1 MAFGA
6 NLMKKCSKLD
16 EEGNNKWLQICPCV
30 IYAVGEIRGINCS
43 LGQHHHRIQ
52 HHLPRGAG
60 QCDSPDCLTVSQSV
74 RAVSLSVWLCDWQA
88 PDTPVSLSLSLQGDA
103 VFTSWLHQQAGKE
116 LGKSSWSIKPS
127 YTHIY
132 WQTHKKISTLYVIQ
146 HDICRLHWGC

>member
-43 LGQHHHRIQ
+43 LGQHHHRIR
-52 HHLPRGAG
+52 HHLPRGTG
-60 QCDSPDCLTVSQSV
+60 QCDSPDCLTVSQSG
-74 RAVSLSVWLCDWQA
+74 LSVCLSDCVTDKLQ
-88 PDTPVSLSLSLQGDA
+88 TLLSVSLSLKGDA

-127 YTHIY
+127 YKHIHQ
-132 WQTHKKISTLYVIQ
+132 QTHKKNSTLYVIR

>member
-88 PDTPVSLSLSLQGDA
+88 PDTPVSLSLSAGWCCIHIMTA
-103 VFTSWLHQQAGKE
+103 STGREGAGKVI
-116 LGKSSWSIKPS
+116 LIHKALIHTHLLANTQKNFHSLC
-127 YTHIY
+127 YTAWH
-132 WQTHKKISTLYVIQ
+132 L
-146 HDICRLHWGC
+146 